1 VISRGEIEQ
10 LEATVHSR
18 VTSLGAAGIMRV
30 DRPLHLTANVRELLD
45 QA

>member
-1 VISRGEIEQ
+1 MISRGEIEQ

-18 VTSLGAAGIMRV
+18 VAALGASGLMRF
-30 DRPLHLTANVRELLD
+30 DRPVHLAANVRELLD